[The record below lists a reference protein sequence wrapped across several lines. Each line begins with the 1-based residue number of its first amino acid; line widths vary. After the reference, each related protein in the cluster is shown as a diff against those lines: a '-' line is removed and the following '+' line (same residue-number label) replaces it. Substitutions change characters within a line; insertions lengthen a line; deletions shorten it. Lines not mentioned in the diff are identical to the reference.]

1 MRRLADRAGT
11 RIAVLGC
18 VGALTLATMARAD
31 GGSYRE
37 RPFGLADVRS
47 IYIARLGSA
56 ESGVATREAL
66 IEALRT
72 VGFATVKRAEQA
84 DAVMSGS
91 VVTKVVRG
99 ESVVVFKTVVLQ
111 AHSGETLWF
120 MRLRTARSPRGQ
132 AGRMARSLRASVE
145 QAVWEAAREV
155 P

>member
-1 MRRLADRAGT
+1 MRRVAHRVGT

-18 VGALTLATMARAD
+18 IGALTLATMAWAD
-31 GGSYRE
+31 GGPYRE

-47 IYIARLGSA
+47 VYIARLGSEEA
-56 ESGVATREAL
+56 GTATREAL

-72 VGFATVKRAEQA
+72 VGFETVERSERA

-91 VVTKVVRG
+91 VVTRVVRG
-99 ESVVVFKTVVLQ
+99 EPVVVFKTVVLR

-120 MRLRTARSPRGQ
+120 LRLRPARSPRRQ
-132 AGRMARSLRASVE
+132 VGRMARSLRASVE
-145 QAVWEAAREV
+145 RAVWEAAQEV

>member
-1 MRRLADRAGT
+1 MRGLTDRLGVRVAMVVCA
-11 RIAVLGC
+11 A
-18 VGALTLATMARAD
+18 ALTVGTMAGAD

-47 IYIARLGSA
+47 VYIARLGS
-56 ESGVATREAL
+56 EKSGVATREAL
-66 IEALRT
+66 SEALRT
-72 VGFATVKRAEQA
+72 VGFLTMERAEQA

-91 VVTKVVRG
+91 VVTKVVGG
-99 ESVVVFKTVVLQ
+99 EPVVVFKTVVLQ

-120 MRLRTARSPRGQ
+120 MRLRPARSPRGQ